1 VQSPTDPRKTEVFLA
16 IYPLLEELVSEI
28 RRSIE
33 YFRSRNPDADVQ
45 TIVLCGGGSIMP
57 NLDQFI
63 AQAVGIPAI
72 VGNPFKGVQLQVKRH
87 GPEYVA
93 ANAHLM
99 AVAVGMGLHASF

>member
-1 VQSPTDPRKTEVFLA
+1 V
-16 IYPLLEELVSEI
+16 
-28 RRSIE
+28 
-33 YFRSRNPDADVQ
+33 DADVQ
-45 TIVLCGGGSIMP
+45 LIVLTGGGAIMP

-63 AQAVGIPAI
+63 ASAIGIPTV